1 MTEQASNQLYHHVI
15 RVSKEDSAF
24 VYFQLESNEGLGFF
38 STLNSSMG
46 EPFRDIEIFSPIS
59 LTKEVDHFL
68 SYLGTKIAIQ
78 YREKDIVDDK
88 SNLLVVNKGSNS

>member
-1 MTEQASNQLYHHVI
+1 
-15 RVSKEDSAF
+15 
-24 VYFQLESNEGLGFF
+24 
-38 STLNSSMG
+38 MG